1 MSGSPFDKAI
11 LATVVC
17 GLAAAPLL
25 VAPFT
30 VTLLN
35 YVGIGAL
42 VALGLVL
49 LTGFGGLTSFGQ
61 ASLVGIGAYATAWL
75 STRVGAD
82 PWLGLVLALALTGG
96 VAAILG
102 AVTLRLGGHFLPLST
117 IAWGIAIYFLFGNV
131 PGLGY
136 HDGIK
141 EIPPLALGRMS
152 LASNFAI

>member
-1 MSGSPFDKAI
+1 MSGPPFDKAI

-17 GLAAAPLL
+17 GLAVAPLL

-75 STRVGAD
+75 STQVGAD

-96 VAAILG
+96 IG
-102 AVTLRLGGHFLPLST
+102 ARLGGASPLRGALRVVVWGVAAMLLTMLVGHFVGP
-117 IAWGIAIYFLFGNV
+117 AV
-131 PGLGY
+131 
-136 HDGIK
+136 
-141 EIPPLALGRMS
+141 
-152 LASNFAI
+152 